1 MTEIPA
7 HVMRALYDDA
17 LTEIRVAEE
26 ERHAEFLKTLPVPVH
41 QLIDLDEVNQR
52 IADAREELEAN
63 QWQIRNL
70 RAKADKL
77 SRANAAIRSE
87 LDELHNRRRGLERT
101 K

>member
-52 IADAREELEAN
+52 IADAREELSAN
-63 QWQIRNL
+63 QFAIEQL
-70 RAKADKL
+70 QAKADRYR
-77 SRANAAIRSE
+77 RACAAIRAE